1 MSDPDPDPYRDIL
14 GVVFTSERLRENVS
28 AFDDIRRE
36 IEKLRQLDL
45 TDIHPAILFEPTAP
59 YRREGGK

>member
-1 MSDPDPDPYRDIL
+1 MNDSDPDPYRDIL
-14 GVVFTSERLRENVS
+14 GVAFTPERMRENLG
-28 AFDDIRRE
+28 AFSDIRRE

-45 TDIHPAILFEPTAP
+45 TDAHPAILFEPTAP